1 MKINDEIFV
10 DQISPYE
17 GLIVDSNQGE
27 RAVITHIGDIDSDG
41 DHDGRLCYVEWI
53 DRPMEYRR
61 ESYPNELLGG
71 GSFRPFAQLW
81 LFTKEEREIGE
92 KARKEA

>member
-10 DQISPYE
+10 DQTSPYE

-27 RAVITHIGDIDSDG
+27 RAVITHIGDISRTG
-41 DHDGRLCYVEWI
+41 NHDGRLCYVEWV
-53 DRPMEYRR
+53 DRPMEYRKDSMLR
-61 ESYPNELLGG
+61 G

-81 LFTKEEREIGE
+81 LFTKEERETGE
-92 KARKEA
+92 KARNEA